1 MNIKRVV
8 LNRGLVKKLILA
20 FILTFVSS
28 VAKAADLEL
37 LGSLLNNNDA
47 VCNSG
52 SVATIYQSKNN
63 AKKIFVYF
71 EGGDVARSEQGFRQR
86 SSKLK
91 ESPLKDRRKKKL
103 KLGGGFK
110 EIAESGY
117 KIIYVPY
124 CSSDLFMGNHSHLI
138 DNKEVPFKGKIIFQ
152 SVFNDTALI
161 NEFSQAD
168 EIVLGGSSAG
178 AIAIAANLDS
188 LANFNPKDGIRLL
201 LDSLW
206 FDSFELAERSKI
218 QENGFVHKTKPDGC
232 ALGLDCYPSET
243 RLDKLNF
250 KDAFIIWNLG
260 DLYRLSK
267 KDLEVTNEL
276 KETYKKFGS
285 GISIGRNHNLKGA
298 LGDHHIVGTD
308 AFYQEIEGKR
318 LGDVIIAW
326 LQNPSTNSFFVPSKS
341 EPSEDIAKRLTI
353 SENVSANKPTVI
365 IAGDGDCNGHETLSR
380 NLSKNKYNWIY
391 INHCHARVRPGD
403 RLNRI
408 NYSSISNDKRVIDI
422 IKTLE
427 FLNQQDWAGDEV
439 YVVGFAQGASA
450 VNAIVDDV
458 AIKRIAAKYNQPIEY
473 VYRINAA
480 SSYYPFCQ
488 TQKIAKRPFIPHL
501 VHLAAEDRFDE
512 DFIGCE
518 EKNSRSSNNLVIEVY
533 DGAQHGFDREHYAG
547 TKALIGRTLMG
558 STYVVEYDEN
568 SSKKSIE
575 KLLAFFEQH

>member
-1 MNIKRVV
+1 MKIKKV
-8 LNRGLVKKLILA
+8 LLIRDFVKKLLLV

-28 VAKAADLEL
+28 GAKAADLEV
-37 LGSLLNNNDA
+37 LGSLLNNEDA
-47 VCNSG
+47 LCNSG
-52 SVATIYQSKNN
+52 SVASIYQSENN
-63 AKKIFVYF
+63 SKKLFVYF
-71 EGGDVARSEQGFRQR
+71 EGGDVARNDQGFKQR
-86 SSKLK
+86 NSKLK
-91 ESPLKDRRKKKL
+91 KSPLKDRRKKKL

-110 EIAESGY
+110 EIADSGY

-161 NEFSQAD
+161 NEFIEAD
-168 EIVLGGSSAG
+168 EIVLAGSSAG
-178 AIAIAANLDS
+178 TIAITANLDS
-188 LANFNPKDGIRLL
+188 LANFNPKNGIRLL

-206 FDSFELAERSKI
+206 FDSFELAERKKI
-218 QENGFVHKTKPDGC
+218 KENDFVHKTKPDGC
-232 ALGLDCYPSET
+232 ALGLDCYPSEN
-243 RLDKLNF
+243 RLDKLSF

-260 DLYRLSK
+260 DLYRLSN
-267 KDLEVTNEL
+267 KDQEVTSEL
-276 KETYKKFGS
+276 KKTYKKYGS

-298 LGDHHIVGTD
+298 LGDHHILGTD

-318 LGDVIIAW
+318 LGDIIVAW
-326 LQNPSTNSFFVPSKS
+326 LQNPSSNSFFVPSKS
-341 EPSEDIAKRLTI
+341 APSEDITKRLTI
-353 SENVSANKPTVI
+353 SNNVTANKPTVI
-365 IAGDGDCNGHETLSR
+365 IAGDGDCNGHGTLSR

-391 INHCHARVRPGD
+391 INHCHARVRPGN
-403 RLNRI
+403 RVNRI

-422 IKTLE
+422 LKTLE
-427 FLNQQDWAGDEV
+427 FFYQQDWAGDKV

-473 VYRINAA
+473 AYRVNAA

-512 DFIGCE
+512 DFTGCE
-518 EKNSRSSNNLVIEVY
+518 EKNSRSSNNLVIEIY
-533 DGAQHGFDREHYAG
+533 NGAQHGFDREHYAG
-547 TKALIGRTLMG
+547 TKALKGRTLMG
-558 STYVVEYDEN
+558 SPYLVEYDES

-575 KLLAFFEQH
+575 KLLEFFEQH